1 MTDREHDRREPSDV
15 PGFGRVGGVDDP
27 VPRAEY
33 GDDREAVRAPDR
45 HDRREQLLDLPSELR
60 GEARSYYDGAM
71 EADGFA
77 RRLRSIANEL
87 ERHADAIAAHD
98 EHAAAEDGERR

>member
-1 MTDREHDRREPSDV
+1 MTDRDHDRREASDV

-27 VPRAEY
+27 VPRDEY
-33 GDDREAVRAPDR
+33 GDDPDTVREPARD
-45 HDRREQLLDLPSELR
+45 DRREHLRDLPTELR
-60 GEARSYYDGAM
+60 GEVRSFYDGTM

-87 ERHADAIAAHD
+87 ERHADAIAARD
-98 EHAAAEDGERR
+98 DQADAEDGDTQ